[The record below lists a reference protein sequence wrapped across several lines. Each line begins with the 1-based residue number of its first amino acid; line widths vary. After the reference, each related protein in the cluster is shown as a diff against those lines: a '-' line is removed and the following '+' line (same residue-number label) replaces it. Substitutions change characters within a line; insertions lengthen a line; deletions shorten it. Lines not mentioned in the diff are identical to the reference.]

1 MTLKAI
7 LFDCD
12 GTLVDSESAHRAVWN
27 EVLAPYDVHID
38 EDEYKAHY
46 SGNPVTTSVTQMK
59 ALHPELNTP
68 DDELV
73 RQKTTRTAER
83 FAQTPLNALEGVM
96 ATMARCDELGL
107 RRALVT
113 GSGRDEV
120 SAILDNLELS
130 TLFEVW
136 VTRQDVTHSK
146 PDPESYTRALDVM
159 GLAPNEAIA
168 LEDTSHGVTSAVRA
182 GVEVIAIPNAYSA
195 AHDFSGAVFVAR
207 DMTAALGW
215 IEAHRLA

>member
-27 EVLAPYDVHID
+27 DVLAPYEVHID

-46 SGNPVTTSVTQMK
+46 SGNPVTTSVERLKQ
-59 ALHPELNTP
+59 LHPAL
-68 DDELV
+68 DVADEVLINE
-73 RQKTTRTAER
+73 KTARTAECFR
-83 FAQTPLNALEGVM
+83 RSPLAMLEGVE
-96 ATMARCDELGL
+96 ATLARCEALGL

-113 GSGRDEV
+113 GSGHEEV
-120 SAILDNLELS
+120 DAILENLGHGQA
-130 TLFEVW
+130 FEVR
-136 VTRQDVTHSK
+136 VARQDVARSK

-159 GLAPNEAIA
+159 GLAPHEAIA

-195 AHDFSGAVFVAR
+195 AHDFSGAVFVAH